1 MNLHLTVLLIYA
13 AALMGVGLWIGR
25 GVRNSADFFV
35 AGRRLGPSLLF
46 STMLAANIGAG
57 STVAAAGLGYANGLS
72 AWWWVGSAGLGSIV
86 LACWIGPRIR
96 RIAAEQGLRTVGD
109 YLEYRF
115 GGQVR
120 ATITVL
126 LWGGTLAILAGQI
139 IGIGWILNVVTGTPP
154 WLGCTIGGVVV
165 IVYFTAGGLLTA
177 AWVNAVQLVVLL
189 AGFAVALPL
198 SIAAAGGWTE
208 IYAAT
213 RTVDAYWNVW
223 QGGSSGWFYLVMLG
237 PAFIIS
243 PGLLQKAY
251 GARDDR
257 TVRLGVG
264 LNAAVLLVFAAIPP
278 LLGMIAR
285 SIEPSLDNPELALP
299 TLLMDAL
306 PPAVGALGLAALF
319 SAEVSSSD
327 AILFMLATS
336 LSQDLYRRFVNPE
349 ASDRQVLAVARRAA
363 VAGGVLGTG
372 LAIAAA
378 SIASVLGI
386 FYTLLTVSLFVPVL
400 GGLYT
405 RRVGPQ
411 EAMGSIAGGVGTF
424 ITVQVLAG
432 GRPVLGMTPAMVG
445 LIGALAGCGFVAAR
459 RAAAARGAAGHER
472 TRG

>member
-1 MNLHLTVLLIYA
+1 MSLHLTVLLVYA
-13 AALMGVGLWIGR
+13 AILMAIGLWIGR
-25 GVRNSADFFV
+25 RVRSSADFFV
-35 AGRRLGPSLLF
+35 ASRRLGPSLLF

-86 LACWIGPRIR
+86 LALWIGPRIR
-96 RIAAEQGLRTVGD
+96 RIAAEQDLRTLGD

-115 GGQVR
+115 GEQVR
-120 ATITVL
+120 ATITIL
-126 LWGGTLAILAGQI
+126 LWMGTLCILAAQI
-139 IGIGWILNVVTGTPP
+139 IGIGWILNVVIGLPP
-154 WLGCTIGGVVV
+154 WMGCVIGGGVV

-189 AGFAVALPL
+189 AGFIVALPL
-198 SIAAAGGWTE
+198 AVTAAGGWSD
-208 IYAAT
+208 IYEAT

-223 QGGSSGWFYLVMLG
+223 QGGGSGWFYLVMLG

-243 PGLLQKAY
+243 PGLLQKTY

-257 TVRLGVG
+257 TVRLGIG
-264 LNAAVLLVFAAIPP
+264 LNAAVLLVFAAMPP

-285 SIEPSLDNPELALP
+285 SVEPGLDNPELALP
-299 TLLMDAL
+299 TLLMDVL

-336 LSQDLYRRFVNPE
+336 LSQDLYRRYVDPE
-349 ASDRQVLAVARRAA
+349 ATDRQLLSVARRAA
-363 VAGGVLGTG
+363 VAGGILGTG
-372 LAIAAA
+372 LAIIAA
-378 SIASVLGI
+378 SIVSVLQL

-405 RRVGPQ
+405 RRIGPH
-411 EAMGSIAGGVGTF
+411 EAMGAIAGGVGTF
-424 ITVQVLAG
+424 VAVQVLAAG
-432 GRPVLGMTPAMVG
+432 ERVLGLTPAMVG
-445 LIGALAGCGFVAAR
+445 LLGALVGCGLILFGR
-459 RAAAARGAAGHER
+459 SRA
-472 TRG
+472 

>member
-1 MNLHLTVLLIYA
+1 MSLHLTVLLVYA
-13 AALMGVGLWIGR
+13 AILMAIGLWIGR
-25 GVRNSADFFV
+25 RVRSSADFFV
-35 AGRRLGPSLLF
+35 ASRRLGPSLLF

-86 LACWIGPRIR
+86 LALWIGPRIR
-96 RIAAEQGLRTVGD
+96 RIAAEQDLRTLGD

-115 GGQVR
+115 GEQVR
-120 ATITVL
+120 ATITIL
-126 LWGGTLAILAGQI
+126 LWMGTLCILAAQI
-139 IGIGWILNVVTGTPP
+139 IGIGWILNVVIGLPP
-154 WLGCTIGGVVV
+154 WMGCVIGGGVV

-189 AGFAVALPL
+189 AGFIVALPL
-198 SIAAAGGWTE
+198 AVTATGGWSD
-208 IYAAT
+208 IYEAT

-223 QGGSSGWFYLVMLG
+223 QGGGSGWFYLVMLG

-243 PGLLQKAY
+243 PGLLQKTY

-257 TVRLGVG
+257 TVRLGIG
-264 LNAAVLLVFAAIPP
+264 LNAAVLLVFAAMPP

-285 SIEPSLDNPELALP
+285 SVEPGLDNPELALP
-299 TLLMDAL
+299 TLLMDVL

-336 LSQDLYRRFVNPE
+336 LSQDLYRRYVDPE
-349 ASDRQVLAVARRAA
+349 ATDRQLLSVARRAA
-363 VAGGVLGTG
+363 VAGGILGTG
-372 LAIAAA
+372 LAIIAA
-378 SIASVLGI
+378 SIVSVLQL

-405 RRVGPQ
+405 RRIGPH
-411 EAMGSIAGGVGTF
+411 EAMGAIAGGVGTF
-424 ITVQVLAG
+424 VAVQVLAAG
-432 GRPVLGMTPAMVG
+432 ERVLGLTPAMVG
-445 LIGALAGCGFVAAR
+445 LLGALVGCGLILFGR
-459 RAAAARGAAGHER
+459 SRA
-472 TRG
+472 

>member
-1 MNLHLTVLLIYA
+1 MSLHLTVLLVYA
-13 AALMGVGLWIGR
+13 AVLMGIGLWIGR
-25 GVRNSADFFV
+25 TVRSSAEFFV

-57 STVAAAGLGYANGLS
+57 STVAAAGLGYADGLS

-86 LACWIGPRIR
+86 LAVWIGPRIR
-96 RIAAEQGLRTVGD
+96 RIAAEQGLRTLGD

-115 GGQVR
+115 GEQVR

-126 LWGGTLAILAGQI
+126 LWMGTLAILAAQI
-139 IGIGWILNVVTGTPP
+139 IGIGWVLNVVVGLPP
-154 WLGCTIGGVVV
+154 WLGCLTGGVVV
-165 IVYFTAGGLLTA
+165 VVYFTAGGLLTA

-189 AGFAVALPL
+189 AGFVVALPL
-198 SIAAAGGWTE
+198 AVTAAGGWNE
-208 IYAAT
+208 IYEAT
-213 RTVDAYWNVW
+213 RAVDDYWNVW
-223 QGGSSGWFYLVMLG
+223 QGGNSGWFYLVMLG

-264 LNAAVLLVFAAIPP
+264 LNAAVLIAFAAMPP

-285 SIEPSLDNPELALP
+285 SIEPGLDNPELALP
-299 TLLMDAL
+299 TLLMDVL

-336 LSQDLYRRFVNPE
+336 LSQDLYRRYVNPE
-349 ASDRQVLAVARRAA
+349 ASDRQLLTVARRAA
-363 VAGGVLGTG
+363 VTGGVLGTG
-372 LAIAAA
+372 LAIVAA
-378 SIASVLGI
+378 SMASVLQL

-405 RRVGPQ
+405 RRIGSR
-411 EAMGSIAGGVGTF
+411 EATGALVGGVGTF
-424 ITVQVLAG
+424 VAVQVVAG
-432 GRPVLGMTPAMVG
+432 GERVLGMTPAMIGLLGALVGCG
-445 LIGALAGCGFVAAR
+445 LILAG
-459 RAAAARGAAGHER
+459 R
-472 TRG
+472 TKS

>member
-1 MNLHLTVLLIYA
+1 MSLHLTVLLVYA
-13 AALMGVGLWIGR
+13 AILMAVGLWIGR
-25 GVRNSADFFV
+25 RVRSSADFFV
-35 AGRRLGPSLLF
+35 ASRRLGPSLLF

-86 LACWIGPRIR
+86 LALWIGPRIR
-96 RIAAEQGLRTVGD
+96 RIAAEQELHTLGD

-115 GGQVR
+115 GEQVR
-120 ATITVL
+120 TTITVL
-126 LWGGTLAILAGQI
+126 LWMGTLCILAAQI
-139 IGIGWILNVVTGTPP
+139 IGIGWILNVVIGLPP
-154 WLGCTIGGVVV
+154 WVGCLIGGGVV

-189 AGFAVALPL
+189 AGFIVALPL
-198 SIAAAGGWTE
+198 AVTATGGWSD
-208 IYAAT
+208 IYEAT

-223 QGGSSGWFYLVMLG
+223 EGGNSGWFYLVMLG

-257 TVRLGVG
+257 TVRLGIG
-264 LNAAVLLVFAAIPP
+264 LNAAVLLVFAALPP

-285 SIEPSLDNPELALP
+285 SVEPGLDNPELALP
-299 TLLMDAL
+299 TLLMDVL

-336 LSQDLYRRFVNPE
+336 LSQDLYRRYVDPE
-349 ASDRQVLAVARRAA
+349 ASDRQLLTVARRAA
-363 VAGGVLGTG
+363 VAGGILGTG
-372 LAIAAA
+372 LAIIAA
-378 SIASVLGI
+378 SMASVLQL

-405 RRVGPQ
+405 RRLGPH
-411 EAMGSIAGGVGTF
+411 EAMGAIAGGVGTF
-424 ITVQVLAG
+424 VAVQVLAAG
-432 GRPVLGMTPAMVG
+432 ERVLGMTPAMVG
-445 LIGALAGCGFVAAR
+445 LLGALAGCGLILAR
-459 RAAAARGAAGHER
+459 RSRA
-472 TRG
+472 

>member
-86 LACWIGPRIR
+86 LARWIGPRIR

-115 GGQVR
+115 GQQVR

-126 LWGGTLAILAGQI
+126 LWAGTLAILAAQI
-139 IGIGWILNVVTGTPP
+139 IGIGWILNVVVGTPP

-257 TVRLGVG
+257 TVRIGVG

-349 ASDRQVLAVARRAA
+349 ASDRQVLAVARWAA
-363 VAGGVLGTG
+363 VGGGVLGTG
-372 LAIAAA
+372 LAIVAA

-411 EAMGSIAGGVGTF
+411 EAMGAIAGGVGTF

-445 LIGALAGCGFVAAR
+445 LLGALVGCGLVAAR
-459 RAAAARGAAGHER
+459 RAVVARRAAGHER

>member
-1 MNLHLTVLLIYA
+1 MSLHLTVLLVYA
-13 AALMGVGLWIGR
+13 AALMAIGLWIGR
-25 GVRNSADFFV
+25 TVRNTADFFV

-57 STVAAAGLGYANGLS
+57 STVAAAGLGYADGLS
-72 AWWWVGSAGLGSIV
+72 AWWWVGSAGLGSAV
-86 LACWIGPRIR
+86 LAVWIGPRIR
-96 RIAAEQGLRTVGD
+96 RIAAERDLRTLGD

-115 GGQVR
+115 GEQVR

-126 LWGGTLAILAGQI
+126 LWMGTLCILAAQI
-139 IGIGWILNVVTGTPP
+139 IGIGWILDVVVGLPP
-154 WLGCTIGGVVV
+154 WLGCLIGGGVV

-189 AGFAVALPL
+189 AGFVVALPL
-198 SIAAAGGWTE
+198 AVTAVGGWDHVHE
-208 IYAAT
+208 AT

-223 QGGSSGWFYLVMLG
+223 QGGNSGWFYLVMLG

-243 PGLLQKAY
+243 PGLLQKTY

-264 LNAAVLLVFAAIPP
+264 LNAAVLLVFACMPP

-285 SIEPSLDNPELALP
+285 SVEPGLDNPELALP
-299 TLLMDAL
+299 TLLMDVL

-336 LSQDLYRRFVNPE
+336 LSQDLYRRYVDPD
-349 ASDRQVLAVARRAA
+349 ASDRQLLTVARRAA
-363 VAGGVLGTG
+363 VTGGILGTA
-372 LAIAAA
+372 LAIVAA
-378 SIASVLGI
+378 SMASVLQL

-405 RRVGPQ
+405 RRVGPRD
-411 EAMGSIAGGVGTF
+411 AMGAIAGGVGSF
-424 ITVQVLAG
+424 VVVQVLATG
-432 GRPVLGMTPAMVG
+432 ERVLGMTPAMIG
-445 LIGALAGCGFVAAR
+445 LLGALLGCGVSMVR
-459 RAAAARGAAGHER
+459 RPGA
-472 TRG
+472 

>member
-1 MNLHLTVLLIYA
+1 MSLHLTVLLVYA
-13 AALMGVGLWIGR
+13 AILMVVGLWIGR
-25 GVRNSADFFV
+25 RVRSSADFFV
-35 AGRRLGPSLLF
+35 ASRRLGPSLLF

-86 LACWIGPRIR
+86 LALWIGPRIR
-96 RIAAEQGLRTVGD
+96 RIAAEQDLRTLGD

-115 GGQVR
+115 GEQVR
-120 ATITVL
+120 ATITIL
-126 LWGGTLAILAGQI
+126 LWMGTLCILAAQI
-139 IGIGWILNVVTGTPP
+139 IGIGWILNVVIGLPP
-154 WLGCTIGGVVV
+154 WMGCVIGGGVV

-189 AGFAVALPL
+189 AGFIVALPL
-198 SIAAAGGWTE
+198 AVTATGGWSD
-208 IYAAT
+208 IYEAT

-223 QGGSSGWFYLVMLG
+223 QGGGSGWFYLVMLG

-243 PGLLQKAY
+243 PGLLQKTY

-257 TVRLGVG
+257 TVRLGIG
-264 LNAAVLLVFAAIPP
+264 LNAAVLLVFAALPP

-285 SIEPSLDNPELALP
+285 SVEPGLDNPELALP
-299 TLLMDAL
+299 TLLMDVL

-336 LSQDLYRRFVNPE
+336 LSQDLYRRYVDPE
-349 ASDRQVLAVARRAA
+349 ASDGQLLTVARRAA
-363 VAGGVLGTG
+363 IAGGILGTG
-372 LAIAAA
+372 LAIIAA
-378 SIASVLGI
+378 SIASVLQL

-405 RRVGPQ
+405 RRIGPH
-411 EAMGSIAGGVGTF
+411 EAMGAIAGGVGTF
-424 ITVQVLAG
+424 VAVQVLAAG
-432 GRPVLGMTPAMVG
+432 ERVLGMTPAMVG
-445 LIGALAGCGFVAAR
+445 LLGALAGCGLILAR
-459 RAAAARGAAGHER
+459 RSRA
-472 TRG
+472 

>member
-1 MNLHLTVLLIYA
+1 MSLHLTVLLVYA
-13 AALMGVGLWIGR
+13 AILMAIGLWIGR
-25 GVRNSADFFV
+25 RVRSSADFFV
-35 AGRRLGPSLLF
+35 ASRRLGPSLLF

-86 LACWIGPRIR
+86 LALWIGPRIR
-96 RIAAEQGLRTVGD
+96 RIAAERDLRTLGD

-115 GGQVR
+115 GEQVR
-120 ATITVL
+120 ATITIL
-126 LWGGTLAILAGQI
+126 LWMGTLCILAAQI
-139 IGIGWILNVVTGTPP
+139 IGIGWILNVVIGLPP
-154 WLGCTIGGVVV
+154 WMGCVIGGGVV

-189 AGFAVALPL
+189 AGFIVALPL
-198 SIAAAGGWTE
+198 AVTATGGWSD
-208 IYAAT
+208 IYEAT

-223 QGGSSGWFYLVMLG
+223 QGGGSGWFYVVMLG

-243 PGLLQKAY
+243 PGLLQKTY

-257 TVRLGVG
+257 AVRLGIG
-264 LNAAVLLVFAAIPP
+264 LNAVVLLVFAAMPP

-285 SIEPSLDNPELALP
+285 SVEPGLDNPELALP
-299 TLLMDAL
+299 TLLMDVL

-336 LSQDLYRRFVNPE
+336 LSQDLYRRYVDPE
-349 ASDRQVLAVARRAA
+349 ASDGQLLTVARRAA
-363 VAGGVLGTG
+363 VAGGILGTG
-372 LAIAAA
+372 LAIIAA
-378 SIASVLGI
+378 SIASVLQL

-405 RRVGPQ
+405 RRIGPH
-411 EAMGSIAGGVGTF
+411 EAMGAIAGGVGTF
-424 ITVQVLAG
+424 VAVQVLAAG
-432 GRPVLGMTPAMVG
+432 GRVFGMTPAMVG
-445 LIGALAGCGFVAAR
+445 LLGAFAGCGLILAR
-459 RAAAARGAAGHER
+459 RSRA
-472 TRG
+472 

>member
-1 MNLHLTVLLIYA
+1 MSLHLSVLLVYA
-13 AALMGVGLWIGR
+13 AILMGIGLWIGR
-25 GVRNSADFFV
+25 TVRGSADFFV

-86 LACWIGPRIR
+86 LAVWIGPRIR
-96 RIAAEQGLRTVGD
+96 RIAAEQQLRTLGD

-115 GGQVR
+115 GEQVR
-120 ATITVL
+120 ATITIL
-126 LWGGTLAILAGQI
+126 LWTGTLCILAAQI
-139 IGIGWILNVVTGTPP
+139 IGIGWVLNVVVGLPP
-154 WLGCTIGGVVV
+154 WLGCLIGGGVV

-189 AGFAVALPL
+189 AGFVVALPL
-198 SIAAAGGWTE
+198 AVTASGGWAN
-208 IYAAT
+208 IYEAT

-223 QGGSSGWFYLVMLG
+223 QGGSSGWFYLAMLG

-264 LNAAVLLVFAAIPP
+264 LNAAVLLIFAAMPP

-285 SIEPSLDNPELALP
+285 SVEPGLDNPELALP
-299 TLLMDAL
+299 ILLVDVL

-336 LSQDLYRRFVNPE
+336 LSQDLYRRYVDPD
-349 ASDRQVLAVARRAA
+349 ADDRQVLAVARGAA
-363 VAGGVLGTG
+363 VAGGILGTV
-372 LAIAAA
+372 LAIVAA
-378 SIASVLGI
+378 SIASVLEL

-405 RRVGPQ
+405 RRVGPR
-411 EAMGSIAGGVGTF
+411 EAMGAIAGGVGTF
-424 ITVQVLAG
+424 VTVQVVAAG
-432 GRPVLGMTPAMVG
+432 ERMLGMTPAMLG
-445 LIGALAGCGFVAAR
+445 LIGALVGCGLVAAGGSR
-459 RAAAARGAAGHER
+459 NPR
-472 TRG
+472 

>member
-1 MNLHLTVLLIYA
+1 MSLHLTVLLVYA
-13 AALMGVGLWIGR
+13 AILMVVGLWIGR
-25 GVRNSADFFV
+25 RVRSSADFFV
-35 AGRRLGPSLLF
+35 ASRRLGPSLLF

-86 LACWIGPRIR
+86 LALWIGPRIR
-96 RIAAEQGLRTVGD
+96 RIAAEQELHTLGD

-115 GGQVR
+115 GEQVR

-126 LWGGTLAILAGQI
+126 LWMGTLCILAAQI
-139 IGIGWILNVVTGTPP
+139 IGIGWILNVVIGLPP
-154 WLGCTIGGVVV
+154 WVGCLIGGGVV

-189 AGFAVALPL
+189 AGFIVALPL
-198 SIAAAGGWTE
+198 AVTATGGWSD
-208 IYAAT
+208 IYEAT

-223 QGGSSGWFYLVMLG
+223 QGGDSGWFYLVMLG

-257 TVRLGVG
+257 TVRLGIG
-264 LNAAVLLVFAAIPP
+264 LNAAVLLVFAALPP

-285 SIEPSLDNPELALP
+285 SVEPGLDNPELALP
-299 TLLMDAL
+299 TLLMDVL

-336 LSQDLYRRFVNPE
+336 LSQDLYRRYVDPE
-349 ASDRQVLAVARRAA
+349 ASDGQLLTVARRAA
-363 VAGGVLGTG
+363 VAGGILGTG
-372 LAIAAA
+372 LAIIAA
-378 SIASVLGI
+378 SIASVLQL

-405 RRVGPQ
+405 RRIGPH
-411 EAMGSIAGGVGTF
+411 EAMGAIAGGVGTF
-424 ITVQVLAG
+424 VAVQVLAAG
-432 GRPVLGMTPAMVG
+432 ERVLGMTPAMVG
-445 LIGALAGCGFVAAR
+445 LLGALAGCGLILAR
-459 RAAAARGAAGHER
+459 RSR
-472 TRG
+472 T

>member
-1 MNLHLTVLLIYA
+1 MNLHLAVLFVYA
-13 AALMGVGLWIGR
+13 AVLMGIGLWIGR
-25 GVRNSADFFV
+25 TVRSSAEFFV

-57 STVAAAGLGYANGLS
+57 STVAAAGLGYADGLS

-86 LACWIGPRIR
+86 LAVWIGPRIR
-96 RIAAEQGLRTVGD
+96 RIAAEHELRTLGD

-115 GGQVR
+115 GEQVR

-126 LWGGTLAILAGQI
+126 LWMGTLAILAAQI
-139 IGIGWILNVVTGTPP
+139 IGIGWVLNVVVGLPP
-154 WLGCTIGGVVV
+154 WIGCLIGGIVV

-189 AGFAVALPL
+189 AGFIVALPL
-198 SIAAAGGWTE
+198 ALAAAGGWSE
-208 IYAAT
+208 IHQAT
-213 RTVDAYWNVW
+213 RTVDADYWNVW

-243 PGLLQKAY
+243 PGLLQKTY

-257 TVRLGVG
+257 AVRLGVG
-264 LNAAVLLVFAAIPP
+264 LNAAVLLVFAALPP

-285 SIEPSLDNPELALP
+285 AVEPALDNPELALP
-299 TLLMDAL
+299 TLLMDVL

-336 LSQDLYRRFVNPE
+336 LSQDLYRRYVDPD
-349 ASDRQVLAVARRAA
+349 ASDRQLLTVARRAA
-363 VAGGVLGTG
+363 VTGGILGTG
-372 LAIAAA
+372 LAIVAA
-378 SIASVLGI
+378 SMASVLQL
-386 FYTLLTVSLFVPVL
+386 FYTLLTVSLFVPVI

-405 RRVGPQ
+405 RRVGSR
-411 EAMGSIAGGVGTF
+411 EAMGAIAGGVGSF
-424 ITVQVLAG
+424 VAVRVLAAG
-432 GRPVLGMTPAMVG
+432 ERVLGLTPAMLG
-445 LIGALAGCGFVAAR
+445 LLGAIASCGVIMAR
-459 RAAAARGAAGHER
+459 RSRR
-472 TRG
+472 

>member
-1 MNLHLTVLLIYA
+1 MSLHLTVLLVYA
-13 AALMGVGLWIGR
+13 AILMAIGLWIGR
-25 GVRNSADFFV
+25 RVRSSADFFV
-35 AGRRLGPSLLF
+35 ASRRLGPSLLF

-86 LACWIGPRIR
+86 LALWIGPRIR
-96 RIAAEQGLRTVGD
+96 RIAAEQELHTLGD

-115 GGQVR
+115 GEQVR
-120 ATITVL
+120 ATVTVL
-126 LWGGTLAILAGQI
+126 LWMGTLCILAAQI
-139 IGIGWILNVVTGTPP
+139 IGIGWILNVVIGLAP
-154 WLGCTIGGVVV
+154 WVGCLIGGGVV

-189 AGFAVALPL
+189 AGFIVALPL
-198 SIAAAGGWTE
+198 AVTATGGWSD
-208 IYAAT
+208 IYEAT

-223 QGGSSGWFYLVMLG
+223 QGGDSGWFYLVMLG

-257 TVRLGVG
+257 TVRLGIG
-264 LNAAVLLVFAAIPP
+264 LNAAVLLVFAAMPP

-285 SIEPSLDNPELALP
+285 SVEPGLDNPELALP
-299 TLLMDAL
+299 TLLMDVL

-336 LSQDLYRRFVNPE
+336 LSQDLYRRHVDPE
-349 ASDRQVLAVARRAA
+349 ASDGQLLTVARRAA
-363 VAGGVLGTG
+363 IAGGILGTG
-372 LAIAAA
+372 LAIIAA
-378 SIASVLGI
+378 SIASVLQL

-405 RRVGPQ
+405 RRIGPH
-411 EAMGSIAGGVGTF
+411 EAMGAIAGGVGTF
-424 ITVQVLAG
+424 VAVQVLAAG
-432 GRPVLGMTPAMVG
+432 ERVLGMTPAMVG
-445 LIGALAGCGFVAAR
+445 LLGALAGCGLALAR
-459 RAAAARGAAGHER
+459 RSRA
-472 TRG
+472 

>member
-1 MNLHLTVLLIYA
+1 MSLHLAVLLVYA
-13 AALMGVGLWIGR
+13 AILMAVGLWIGR
-25 GVRNSADFFV
+25 RVRSTADFFV

-57 STVAAAGLGYANGLS
+57 STVAAAGLGYADGLS
-72 AWWWVGSAGLGSIV
+72 AWWWVGSAGIGSVV
-86 LACWIGPRIR
+86 LAVWIGPRIR
-96 RIAAEQGLRTVGD
+96 RIAAERDLRTLGD

-115 GGQVR
+115 GEQVR

-126 LWGGTLAILAGQI
+126 LWMGTLCILAAQI
-139 IGIGWILNVVTGTPP
+139 IGIGWVLNVIVGLPP
-154 WLGCTIGGVVV
+154 WLGCLIGGGVV

-189 AGFAVALPL
+189 AGFVVALPL
-198 SIAAAGGWTE
+198 AATAAGGWGD
-208 IYAAT
+208 IYEAT
-213 RTVDAYWNVW
+213 RTVDATYWSVW
-223 QGGSSGWFYLVMLG
+223 QGGNSGWFYLVMLG

-243 PGLLQKAY
+243 PGLLQKTY

-264 LNAAVLLVFAAIPP
+264 LNAAVLLVFASMPP

-285 SIEPSLDNPELALP
+285 SVEPALDNPELALP
-299 TLLMDAL
+299 TLLMDVL

-336 LSQDLYRRFVNPE
+336 LSQDLYRRYVDPD
-349 ASDRQVLAVARRAA
+349 ASDRQLLTVARRAA
-363 VAGGVLGTG
+363 VTGGILGTA
-372 LAIAAA
+372 LAIFAA
-378 SIASVLGI
+378 SMASVLQL

-405 RRVGPQ
+405 RRVGPR
-411 EAMGSIAGGVGTF
+411 EAMGAIAGGVGSF
-424 ITVQVLAG
+424 VAVQVLATG
-432 GRPVLGMTPAMVG
+432 ERVLGMTPAMIG
-445 LIGALAGCGFVAAR
+445 LLGALVGCGLGMVR
-459 RAAAARGAAGHER
+459 RPRA
-472 TRG
+472 

>member
-1 MNLHLTVLLIYA
+1 MSLHLTVLLVYA
-13 AALMGVGLWIGR
+13 AVLMGIGLWIGR
-25 GVRNSADFFV
+25 TVRSSAEFFV

-57 STVAAAGLGYANGLS
+57 STVAAAGLGYADGLS

-86 LACWIGPRIR
+86 LAFWIGPRIR
-96 RIAAEQGLRTVGD
+96 RIAAEQELRTLGD

-115 GGQVR
+115 GEQVR
-120 ATITVL
+120 VTTTVL
-126 LWGGTLAILAGQI
+126 LWMGTLAILAAQI
-139 IGIGWILNVVTGTPP
+139 IGIGWVLNVVIGLPP
-154 WLGCTIGGVVV
+154 WLGCITGGAVV

-189 AGFAVALPL
+189 AGFIVALPL
-198 SIAAAGGWTE
+198 AITAAGGWSA
-208 IYAAT
+208 IYDAT
-213 RTVDAYWNVW
+213 RSVDAYWNVW

-243 PGLLQKAY
+243 PGLLQKTY

-264 LNAAVLLVFAAIPP
+264 LNAAVLLVFATMPP

-285 SIEPSLDNPELALP
+285 SVAPGLDNPELALP
-299 TLLMDAL
+299 TLLMDVL

-336 LSQDLYRRFVNPE
+336 LSQDLYRRYVDPD
-349 ASDRQVLAVARRAA
+349 ASDRQLLTVARRAA

-372 LAIAAA
+372 LAIVAA
-378 SIASVLGI
+378 SIASVLQL

-405 RRVGPQ
+405 RRIGSR
-411 EAMGSIAGGVGTF
+411 EAMGAIVGGVGTF
-424 ITVQVLAG
+424 VAVQVVAG
-432 GRPVLGMTPAMVG
+432 DRLFGMTPAMVG
-445 LIGALAGCGFVAAR
+445 LVGALVGCGLMLAGRAR
-459 RAAAARGAAGHER
+459 A
-472 TRG
+472 